1 MPHLHRD
8 WAHRLAPKVRG
19 HIFDVDGTLI
29 DTMPMFYP
37 VWPEAG
43 KKVPQLPGLT
53 PPARFALDCVGPPPP
68 TSATGLHG
76 LTPRISAPGLD

>member
-1 MPHLHRD
+1 LFAPLVSASGTTPLPHLHRD

-43 KKVPQLPGLT
+43 KKVPQLHWLT
-53 PPARFALDCVGPPPP
+53 PAHVWAGTD
-68 TSATGLHG
+68 
-76 LTPRISAPGLD
+76 